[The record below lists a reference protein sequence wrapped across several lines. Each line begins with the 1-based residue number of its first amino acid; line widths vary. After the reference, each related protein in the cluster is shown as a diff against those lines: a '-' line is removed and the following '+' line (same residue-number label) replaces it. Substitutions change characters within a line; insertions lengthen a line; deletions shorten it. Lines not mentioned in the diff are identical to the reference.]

1 MGVGRILLLVFG
13 VIIILVAVGL
23 LFGGGTLLWLER
35 THTDEGFIA
44 SDTIHIERDSYA
56 IVTGPIEIDEVALDV
71 LDWLG
76 IATAFAVEGS
86 SNDLAKGIFIGV
98 AEESDVEAYLGDV
111 EYDEMSFDD
120 TGWLSLDRVEYINHL
135 GSSEP
140 AAPASEVFWKESEQ
154 GVGSQTMEW
163 KTEVGSHSIVLMNDD
178 GSAGVDLDAVF
189 KVKVGSLLGISV
201 GLLVG
206 GIAVLLLGALMIVLA
221 VRRSQR
227 SQITQ
232 SGAPSDD

>member
-1 MGVGRILLLVFG
+1 MSAGKILLLVFG

-23 LFGGGTLLWLER
+23 MFGGGTLLWLER

-44 SDTIHIERDSYA
+44 SDPVDIERDSHA

-86 SNDLAKGIFIGV
+86 NNDPAKNIFIGV
-98 AEESDVEAYLGDV
+98 AEESDVEAYLSDV
-111 EYDEMSFDD
+111 EYDEMSFAH
-120 TGWLSLDRVEYINHL
+120 TGWLAFESVDYTNHP
-135 GSSEP
+135 GSSQP
-140 AAPASEVFWKESEQ
+140 AAPASEEFWRESEQ
-154 GVGSQTMEW
+154 GAGTQTMEW

-178 GSAGVDLDAVF
+178 GSAGVDLSDVVF

-206 GIAVLLLGALMIVLA
+206 GIAVLLLGGFMIFLA

-232 SGAPSDD
+232 SGAQ

>member
-1 MGVGRILLLVFG
+1 VSVVKILLLVFG
-13 VIIILVAVGL
+13 VIIVLVAVGL

-35 THTDEGFIA
+35 THMDSEGFIA
-44 SDTIHIERDSYA
+44 SDTIHIERGSHA

-86 SNDLAKGIFIGV
+86 NNLAKNIFIGV

-111 EYDEMSFDD
+111 EYDEISFTDS
-120 TGWLSLDRVEYINHL
+120 GWLSLDRVEYINHP
-135 GSSEP
+135 GGSEP
-140 AAPASEVFWKESEQ
+140 AAPVSEDIWKESEQ
-154 GVGSQTMEW
+154 GAGPQTMEW

-206 GIAVLLLGALMIVLA
+206 GIAVLLLGTLMIVLA
-221 VRRSQR
+221 VRRS
-227 SQITQ
+227 
-232 SGAPSDD
+232 

>member
-1 MGVGRILLLVFG
+1 VSVVKILLLVFG
-13 VIIILVAVGL
+13 VIIVLVAVGL

-35 THTDEGFIA
+35 THMDSEGFIA
-44 SDTIHIERDSYA
+44 SDTIHIERGSHA

-86 SNDLAKGIFIGV
+86 NNLAKNIFIGV

-111 EYDEMSFDD
+111 EYDEISFTDS
-120 TGWLSLDRVEYINHL
+120 GWLSLDRVEYINHP
-135 GSSEP
+135 GGSEP
-140 AAPASEVFWKESEQ
+140 AAPASEDIWKESEQ
-154 GVGSQTMEW
+154 GAGPQTMEW

-206 GIAVLLLGALMIVLA
+206 GIAVLLLGTLMIVLA
-221 VRRSQR
+221 VRRS
-227 SQITQ
+227 
-232 SGAPSDD
+232 